1 MKLVSLISVA
11 SVLLVGL
18 TLQPTLVRAE
28 EPVAAAVAATTDV
41 EATMK
46 KIGFNFKQAMQAT
59 EVPVMQEKVLVMAE
73 LVASLAVR
81 QAPGKLDVMINE
93 T

>member
-1 MKLVSLISVA
+1 MTGCGRLLRSFSGVVMMKLVSLISVA

-59 EVPVMQEKVLVMAE
+59 
-73 LVASLAVR
+73 
-81 QAPGKLDVMINE
+81 
-93 T
+93 